1 MIFAVP
7 LAWLQL
13 TYEKSRLLVAI
24 AGITFAVVLMFLQLG
39 FRDALFTS
47 AVRLQGNL
55 VGDLVII
62 SPQSTNLVGMRNF
75 SQRRL
80 YQARGIQGV
89 SSVNPLYI
97 GIAAWKIKEDP
108 AGQTRNILVLG
119 ANPDA
124 FIFKMPGAEININN
138 VKKQDVVLFDR
149 ASRAEFG
156 PIVSECGTLALKTQF
171 TDDAFTCNN
180 QVTRE
185 VANRK
190 ISIGG
195 LFELG
200 ASFAADGA
208 MITSDTNFLRIFD
221 NRRSGLINV
230 GLINLE
236 PKASPYEVMLAFIR
250 SQPGDTVVLPREA
263 LPPDGKRIK
272 GLFQERIGAD
282 GKVIQEEN
290 KDKVTI
296 AKSELTVADLQK
308 TEDAAIDDTRILTAQ
323 GYINFEK
330 GYWQK
335 STAIGFIFSLG
346 TVMGFIVGIVIVYQ
360 ILYTDVSDHLAEYA
374 TLKAMGYGNFYLA
387 QVVIQEAFALSI
399 LGFIPGLG
407 ISFGLYNLT
416 KNATLLPLYIWDKA
430 IPVMILT
437 MVMCIISGAISLRK
451 VQSADP
457 AEIFG

>member
-24 AGITFAVVLMFLQLG
+24 AGITFAVVLIFLQLG

-47 AVRLQGNL
+47 AVRLQSNL

-80 YQARGIQGV
+80 YQVLGMKGV
-89 SSVNPLYI
+89 KSVNPLYI
-97 GIAAWKIKEDP
+97 GLGSWKVQEDP

-124 FIFKMPGAEININN
+124 EVFKMEGSEVNIA
-138 VKKQDVVLFDR
+138 KTKMQDIVLFDR
-149 ASRAEFG
+149 TSRSEFG
-156 PIVSECGTLALKTQF
+156 PIVSECGKQELKTKF
-171 TDDAFTCNN
+171 TDDAFGCDRV
-180 QVTRE
+180 VTRE
-185 VANRK
+185 VANRRLT
-190 ISIGG
+190 IGG

-208 MITSDTNFLRIFD
+208 VITSDTNFLRIFD
-221 NRRSGLINV
+221 NRRAGLINV
-230 GLINLE
+230 GLINVE
-236 PKASPYEVMLAFIR
+236 AQASPYEVMLNFIR
-250 SQPGDTVVLPREA
+250 EMPDELVVMPSDKLS
-263 LPPDGKRIK
+263 PDGKRIQPVF
-272 GLFQERIGAD
+272 LERLDAN
-282 GKVIQEEN
+282 GKVVREEDKSKVALN
-290 KDKVTI
+290 KSDLTI
-296 AKSELTVADLQK
+296 ADLKSSQDVSIG
-308 TEDAAIDDTRILTAQ
+308 DARILTMQ
-323 GYINFEK
+323 GYIDFEK
-330 GYWQK
+330 SYWQK
-335 STAIGFIFSLG
+335 STAIGFIFTIG

-374 TLKAMGYGNFYLA
+374 TLKAMGYNNFYLA
-387 QVVIQEAFALSI
+387 QVVIQEAIVLAV
-399 LGFIPGLG
+399 LGFIPGLI
-407 ISFGLYNLT
+407 ISLGLYNLT

-430 IPVMILT
+430 FPVLMLT
-437 MVMCIISGAISLRK
+437 VVMCTISGSISLRK

>member
-24 AGITFAVVLMFLQLG
+24 AGITFAVVLIFLQLG

-47 AVRLQGNL
+47 AIRLQSNL

-80 YQARGIQGV
+80 YQALGMKEV
-89 SSVNPLYI
+89 ASVNPVYI
-97 GIAAWKIKEDP
+97 GLGSWQIKEDP
-108 AGQTRNILVLG
+108 AGQNRTILVLG

-124 FIFKMPGAEININN
+124 KVFKMPGSIANIDR
-138 VKKQDVVLFDR
+138 VKEQDVVLFDR
-149 ASRAEFG
+149 ASRTDFG
-156 PIVSECGTLALKTQF
+156 PIVGDCGKLELKTKF
-171 TDDAFTCNN
+171 SDEAFGCDHI
-180 QVTRE
+180 VTRE
-185 VANRK
+185 VSNRK
-190 ISIGG
+190 IKVGG

-200 ASFAADGA
+200 ASFAADGTV
-208 MITSDTNFLRIFD
+208 ITSDTNFLRIFD
-221 NRRSGLINV
+221 ARRSGLINV
-230 GLINLE
+230 GLINLR
-236 PKASPYEVMLAFIR
+236 PDASPYKTMLNFIL
-250 SQPGDTVVLPREA
+250 SQPNDTVVLPRDK
-263 LPPDGKRIK
+263 LPPDGNRIRA
-272 GLFQERIGAD
+272 LYQERVSPD
-282 GKVIQEEN
+282 GKVIRDEDKN
-290 KDKVTI
+290 KVIILKSDLTI
-296 AKSELTVADLQK
+296 DDLRK
-308 TEDAAIDDTRILTAQ
+308 TEDAAIDDTRILTME

-330 GYWQK
+330 DYWQK

-346 TVMGFIVGIVIVYQ
+346 AVMGFIVGIVIVYQ

-374 TLKAMGYGNFYLA
+374 TLKAMGYSNWYLA
-387 QVVIQEAFALSI
+387 QIVIQEAFVLSI
-399 LGFIPGLG
+399 LGFIPGFG

-430 IPVMILT
+430 IPVMLLT
-437 MVMCIISGAISLRK
+437 MVMCVISGAISLRK

>member
-1 MIFAVP
+1 MILAVP

-24 AGITFAVVLMFLQLG
+24 AGITFAVVLIFLQLG

-47 AVRLQGNL
+47 AIRLQSNL

-80 YQARGIQGV
+80 YQALGMKEV
-89 SSVNPLYI
+89 ASVNPVYI
-97 GIAAWKIKEDP
+97 GLGAWKIKEDP

-124 FIFKMPGAEININN
+124 KVFKMAGAESNIEQ
-138 VKKQDVVLFDR
+138 VKTEDVVLFDR

-156 PIVSECGTLALKTQF
+156 PIVSECGTLALKAKF
-171 TDDAFTCNN
+171 TDDAFACNN
-180 QVTRE
+180 VVSRE

-190 ISIGG
+190 LRIGG

-200 ASFAADGA
+200 ASFAADGSVV
-208 MITSDTNFLRIFD
+208 TSDTNFLRIFD
-221 NRRSGLINV
+221 ARRSGLINV
-230 GLINLE
+230 GLINLR
-236 PKASPYEVMLAFIR
+236 PDASPSETMLHFILG
-250 SQPGDTVVLPREA
+250 QPSDTVVLPRDK
-263 LPPDGKRIK
+263 LQPDGKRIRA
-272 GLFQERIGAD
+272 LYQERVDKD
-282 GKVIQEEN
+282 GKVIRDEDKN
-290 KDKVTI
+290 KVI
-296 AKSELTVADLQK
+296 ISKSDLTVEDLQK
-308 TEDAAIDDTRILTAQ
+308 TEDAAIDDTRILTMQ

-346 TVMGFIVGIVIVYQ
+346 AVMGFIVGIVIVYQ

-374 TLKAMGYGNFYLA
+374 TLKAMGYSNLYLA
-387 QVVIQEAFALSI
+387 KIVIQEAFVLSI

-437 MVMCIISGAISLRK
+437 MVMCVISGAISLRK

>member
-24 AGITFAVVLMFLQLG
+24 AGIAFAVVLMFLQLG
-39 FRDALFTS
+39 FRDALFNS
-47 AVRLQGNL
+47 AVRLQSNL

-80 YQARGIQGV
+80 YQALGMQQV
-89 SSVNPLYI
+89 ESVNPLYI
-97 GIAAWKIKEDP
+97 GLAAWKIKEDP

-124 FIFKMPGAEININN
+124 KVFKMAGAEPNIER
-138 VKKQDVVLFDR
+138 VKSEDVVLFDR
-149 ASRAEFG
+149 SSRAEFG
-156 PIVSECGTLALKTQF
+156 PIVSECGSLALKSTF
-171 TDDAFTCNN
+171 SVAAFNCQNV
-180 QVTRE
+180 VTRE

-190 ISIGG
+190 LLIGG

-208 MITSDTNFLRIFD
+208 IITSDTNFLRIFD

-230 GLINLE
+230 GLINL
-236 PKASPYEVMLAFIR
+236 KQNASIYETMRNFILIQ
-250 SQPGDTVVLPREA
+250 SGDMVVLPRDK
-263 LPPDGKRIK
+263 LSPDGRRIK
-272 GLFQERIGAD
+272 ILYKESIGAD
-282 GKVIQEEN
+282 GKLILEEDKN
-290 KDKVTI
+290 KVLI
-296 AKSELTVADLQK
+296 AKSDLTIEDLQK
-308 TEDAAIDDTRILTAQ
+308 SQDAAINDARILTTQ
-323 GYINFEK
+323 GYIEFEK

-335 STAIGFIFSLG
+335 STAIGFIFTLG

-374 TLKAMGYGNFYLA
+374 TLKAMGYNNFYLA
-387 QVVIQEAFALSI
+387 QIVIQEAFVLSI

-437 MVMCIISGAISLRK
+437 MIMCVISGTISLRK
-451 VQSADP
+451 VQLADP

>member
-1 MIFAVP
+1 MILSVP

-39 FRDALFTS
+39 FRDALFNS
-47 AVRLQGNL
+47 AIRLQSNL

-80 YQARGIQGV
+80 YQALGMKEV
-89 SSVNPLYI
+89 ASVNPLYI
-97 GIAAWKIKEDP
+97 GIGAWKIKEDP

-124 FIFKMPGAEININN
+124 NVFKMPGAIANIDR
-138 VKKQDVVLFDR
+138 VKTEDVILFDR

-156 PIVSECGTLALKTQF
+156 PIVDECGTLALKTSF
-171 TDDAFTCNN
+171 SDDAFTCKNLVN
-180 QVTRE
+180 RE

-190 ISIGG
+190 LRVGG

-208 MITSDTNFLRIFD
+208 AITSDTNFLRIFD

-230 GLINLE
+230 GLINLR
-236 PKASPYEVMLAFIR
+236 PDVSPFEAMRNFIL
-250 SQPGDTVVLPREA
+250 SQPSNTVILPREK
-263 LPPDGKRIK
+263 LPPDGKRIRN
-272 GLFQERIGAD
+272 LYQDHIGAD
-282 GKVIQEEN
+282 GKIAHEEDKNKVVIS
-290 KDKVTI
+290 
-296 AKSELTVADLQK
+296 KSDLTTDDLKK
-308 TEDAAIDDTRILTAQ
+308 TQDAAIDDTRIMTIQ
-323 GYINFEK
+323 GYIDFEK

-335 STAIGFIFSLG
+335 STAIGFIFTLG

-360 ILYTDVSDHLAEYA
+360 ILYTDVSDHIAEYA
-374 TLKAMGYGNFYLA
+374 TLKAMGYGNLFLA
-387 QVVIQEAFALSI
+387 QIVIQEAFVLSI

-437 MVMCIISGAISLRK
+437 MFMCVISGAISLRK